1 MLDAEP
7 LAAAAAPLATP
18 APAPSAS
25 VLSYLTPKR
34 LSEVEWVKKT
44 GLVEE
49 GKGNL
54 LVWGAPNVD
63 KVGSMRESGDSR
75 SSSCLRATNDPYDT
89 A

>member
-1 MLDAEP
+1 VAALGAVPLDNEP
-7 LAAAAAPLATP
+7 ATAPATP
-18 APAPSAS
+18 VATTETPRAS

-63 KVGSMRESGDSR
+63 KIGTMRESGDSR
-75 SSSCLRATNDPYDT
+75 GRRLV
-89 A
+89 